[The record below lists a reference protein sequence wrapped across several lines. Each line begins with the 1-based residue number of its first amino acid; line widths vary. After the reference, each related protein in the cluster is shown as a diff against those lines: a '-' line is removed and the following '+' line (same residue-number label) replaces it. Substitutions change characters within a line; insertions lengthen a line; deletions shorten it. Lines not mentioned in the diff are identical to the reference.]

1 VSARIVPGRR
11 QCGFTLIE
19 VVITAT
25 ILAVLA
31 LGALP
36 MVELSVKRSREIEF
50 REALRE
56 IRTAIDAY
64 KRAVDEGRVVRL
76 ANETGYPKTLR
87 LLVDGVPDVKTPAK
101 TKIYFLR
108 RLPRDPFAA
117 REVDPDESWGKRS
130 YASPP
135 DAPQEGDDVYDVY
148 SLSADI
154 GLNGVP
160 YRLW

>member
-1 VSARIVPGRR
+1 M
-11 QCGFTLIE
+11 E

-36 MVELSVKRSREIEF
+36 MAELSVKRTREIEF
-50 REALRE
+50 RESLRE

-87 LLVDGVPDVKTPAK
+87 LLVDGVPDIKTPDKA
-101 TKIYFLR
+101 KIYFLR

-117 REVDPDESWGKRS
+117 RGVDAEESWGKRS

-154 GLNGVP
+154 GLNEVP